1 MSRNNVTMI
10 DDLPYLE
17 DLENGS
23 YMMNMNGV
31 PPTEMKQVSK
41 FIRDTTYNPPMESG
55 MYLSNHQ
62 QPVVTTHHQSSRYSK
77 MNQNNNGGGGGS
89 GNGQSLPVI
98 SESFEGG
105 GEKNGEE
112 GYRYNNHQMHRIL
125 SLSCVDIAEH
135 ATNCIVCS
143 KLYNTD
149 TTLYVIVI
157 AILLLTVVILMKKVL
172 DLQKS

>member
-1 MSRNNVTMI
+1 MI

-17 DLENGS
+17 DLENES
-23 YMMNMNGV
+23 YMNMNGV

-41 FIRDTTYNPPMESG
+41 FIRDTAYNPPVESG
-55 MYLSNHQ
+55 MGNQAVS
-62 QPVVTTHHQSSRYSK
+62 HHQPPRYSK
-77 MNQNNNGGGGGS
+77 SNGNNNV
-89 GNGQSLPVI
+89 QQQQPPTAMMI
-98 SESFEGG
+98 SEPYKEGG
-105 GEKNGEE
+105 VGVEE
-112 GYRYNNHQMHRIL
+112 GYRPNTNHQMHRIL
-125 SLSCVDIAEH
+125 SLSCVDVAEH

-157 AILLLTVVILMKKVL
+157 SILLLTVVILMKKVL

>member
-17 DLENGS
+17 DLENAS
-23 YMMNMNGV
+23 YMNMNGV

-41 FIRDTTYNPPMESG
+41 FIRDTAYNPPVESG
-55 MYLSNHQ
+55 MYMGNNQ
-62 QPVVTTHHQSSRYSK
+62 QPAGHHHHQPPRYSK
-77 MNQNNNGGGGGS
+77 IGV
-89 GNGQSLPVI
+89 GNVAPQQQQPPTAMMI
-98 SESFEGG
+98 SEPFAEG
-105 GEKNGEE
+105 GEE
-112 GYRYNNHQMHRIL
+112 GYRHNTNHQMHRIL
-125 SLSCVDIAEH
+125 SLSCVDVAEH

-157 AILLLTVVILMKKVL
+157 SILLLTVVILMKKVL

>member
-17 DLENGS
+17 DIENIS
-23 YMMNMNGV
+23 NMNGV

-41 FIRDTTYNPPMESG
+41 FIRDTTYNPPVESG
-55 MYLSNHQ
+55 MYLSHQ
-62 QPVVTTHHQSSRYSK
+62 QPQQQHHQQPSRYSK
-77 MNQNNNGGGGGS
+77 VSHNQVQHQPMVMIEQTIEGGGGG
-89 GNGQSLPVI
+89 GD
-98 SESFEGG
+98 EGG
-105 GEKNGEE
+105 HHH
-112 GYRYNNHQMHRIL
+112 NHQMHRIL
-125 SLSCVDIAEH
+125 SLSCVDVAEH

-149 TTLYVIVI
+149 TTLYIIVI
-157 AILLLTVVILMKKVL
+157 SILLLTVVILMKKVL